1 MFAAESREAL
11 IEAVTTICFLHE
23 DFGTL
28 PIPPLRGEAIQL
40 VDALLEK
47 GIIVLAKPSFCHTCG
62 HQMQPST
69 YADHEG
75 MECPNCGRFD
85 LAEGEPTDAVA
96 AIKWLR
102 ASGKFTQGIE
112 SRNFTKAADA
122 LEAALKS
129 KTDPTDHSSG
139 RLALRVAENPPMP
152 SDEVLHQL
160 RSDAERY
167 PSEDFTAGLRAV
179 WRHGCDAGMA
189 AVLRTQET
197 KP

>member
-1 MFAAESREAL
+1 MSDTKFEAESREAL

-85 LAEGEPTDAVA
+85 LA
-96 AIKWLR
+96 
-102 ASGKFTQGIE
+102 
-112 SRNFTKAADA
+112 AADA

-129 KTDPTDHSSG
+129 KTHPTDHSSG